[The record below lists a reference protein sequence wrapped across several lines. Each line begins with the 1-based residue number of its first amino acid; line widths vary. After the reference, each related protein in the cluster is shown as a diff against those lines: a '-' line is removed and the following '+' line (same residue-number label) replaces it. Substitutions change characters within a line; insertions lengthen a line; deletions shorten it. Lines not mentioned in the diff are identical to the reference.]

1 MRAALRILVVS
12 MTVAAALSLAVP
24 AFATHT
30 HAMAT
35 GQDGSCVL
43 LAQGA
48 GEETVNLPTAVFDS
62 NPNVTTAPTTDRN
75 HPLHVLVHKGVPG
88 SDGGYWVYD
97 NGESAAHC
105 STYVNG

>member
-1 MRAALRILVVS
+1 MQAALRVVVVGAVLVG
-12 MTVAAALSLAVP
+12 MMMIAGP

-35 GQDGSCVL
+35 GQEGSCVL

-62 NPNVTTAPTTDRN
+62 NPNVTVTPTTDRN

-97 NGESAAHC
+97 HGESAAHC
-105 STYVNG
+105 TTYVNG